1 MPILEYL
8 TIMIPRY
15 KENSFSTENLQER
28 NSASNK
34 IIKEK
39 RKVNIDNLIK
49 KIIVEKRKE
58 KQKGQIAFSVFLLGI
73 TSLLLINF

>member
-34 IIKEK
+34 DITEN

-49 KIIVEKRKE
+49 KKIVEKRKE

>member
-34 IIKEK
+34 IIKEN

-58 KQKGQIAFSVFLLGI
+58 KQKGLIAFSVFLLGV
-73 TSLLLINF
+73 TSLLLVNF

>member
-34 IIKEK
+34 IIKEN

-49 KIIVEKRKE
+49 KIIVEKSPLWLYS
-58 KQKGQIAFSVFLLGI
+58 FCNNSGI

>member
-34 IIKEK
+34 DIKEN

>member
-34 IIKEK
+34 IIKEN

>member
-1 MPILEYL
+1 
-8 TIMIPRY
+8 
-15 KENSFSTENLQER
+15 
-28 NSASNK
+28 
-34 IIKEK
+34 
-39 RKVNIDNLIK
+39 NLIK

>member
-34 IIKEK
+34 DITEN

>member
-15 KENSFSTENLQER
+15 KANSFSTENLQER

-34 IIKEK
+34 DITEN

>member
-1 MPILEYL
+1 
-8 TIMIPRY
+8 MIPRY
-15 KENSFSTENLQER
+15 KENSFSTENLQKR
-28 NSASNK
+28 NNSSNK
-34 IIKEK
+34 VMEEN